1 MGWLRSSPGPAP
13 RCEGCLTIEELA
25 GEQLVMGTN
34 VEWPTLRRIFIDA
47 FQREGQVMSV
57 GQEASSL
64 TGILGLVTACVGL
77 TVCGMPRFCRDNA
90 IAARPFITDPQVVVE
105 TQLAWRRTSINA
117 AMHRFIRDE
126 PEGGKGLLGE
136 MTFALP
142 T

>member
-1 MGWLRSSPGPAP
+1 
-13 RCEGCLTIEELA
+13 
-25 GEQLVMGTN
+25 MGTN

-126 PEGGKGLLGE
+126 RLSRIRLFSRFTRRWERLTWRDDVRLANLTKQ
-136 MTFALP
+136 
-142 T
+142 